1 MTLLLSCLF
10 RLTKKYNMAKLKVAI
25 LHNII
30 APYRFKLFNELAK
43 KDIDLT
49 VLFMAEGS
57 KNRKWNP
64 DLYTSEIRF
73 KYKVLPN
80 IKFKLPIKD
89 YTEYIINPTIVFELT
104 KYDRVITAGWLDFSC
119 QMTYLFSKILKYKY
133 IIWSESTLFE
143 DSWQRR
149 LALPYVK
156 WAVKNA
162 SGYIA
167 IGSRSKKYLETL
179 GAPANKIE
187 IAYSTVDIEY
197 FADKSR
203 LTLSEINKMKQN
215 IGIPENNNVI
225 LYVGQFIPRKNVLSL
240 IKAFSLLKENCSLLL
255 IGYGPEKQ
263 SLDEYIL
270 KNNVTSVVFLPHHE
284 VSEMPAYYGIADVFV
299 LPSIEET
306 WGLVVNEAMACRLPI
321 LASHNA
327 GCVDDLIIEGKTGY
341 CFAPLDYKN
350 LTYLLKS
357 MLHDVTKTKKMREYA
372 HSHITNFS
380 PLRSADS
387 FLNAILDRKKY
398 D

>member
-1 MTLLLSCLF
+1 MTLLPSCLF

-64 DLYTSEIRF
+64 DLYTGEIRF

-80 IKFKLPIKD
+80 IKLKLPIKD
-89 YTEYIINPTIVFELT
+89 YTEYIINPTILFELT
-104 KYDRVITAGWLDFSC
+104 KYDCVITAGWLDFSC
-119 QMTYLFSKILKYKY
+119 QMTYLFSKIYGYKY

-187 IAYSTVDIEY
+187 IAYSTVDIEH

-203 LTLSEINKMKQN
+203 LTLSEKNKIKKK
-215 IGIPENNNVI
+215 IGIPEKNNVI
-225 LYVGQFIPRKNVLSL
+225 LYVGQFIPRKNVFSL
-240 IKAFSLLKENCSLLL
+240 IKAFSLLKEHCSLLL
-255 IGYGPEKQ
+255 VGYGPEKQ
-263 SLDEYIL
+263 ALEGYIL
-270 KNNVTSVVFLPHHE
+270 KNNITSVVFLPHQE

-306 WGLVVNEAMACRLPI
+306 WGLVVNEAMACGLPI
-321 LASHNA
+321 IISDKV
-327 GCVDDLIIEGKTGY
+327 GCGSDLVKNEVNGFIYPVNNSDLFYSRLKKIIDNNELKKSM
-341 CFAPLDYKN
+341 A
-350 LTYLLKS
+350 LKS
-357 MLHDVTKTKKMREYA
+357 SELIKEK
-372 HSHITNFS
+372 S
-380 PLRSADS
+380 PS
-387 FLNAILDRKKY
+387 NAAKAFISLISKIN
-398 D
+398 